1 MAAVRCE
8 MHYAGMRRQY
18 TKEQRSK
25 LVELVAG
32 GSATVAEAATSLSVG
47 ESTAY
52 NWVKQELTEAR
63 GVRKRPV
70 RRRIAGGD
78 ARPTF
83 VRLVSSA
90 AVDVGVGIRVGGAE
104 IQVRQGF
111 DGELLRAVVK
121 ALAEEAG

>member
-1 MAAVRCE
+1 
-8 MHYAGMRRQY
+8 MRLRY
-18 TKEQRSK
+18 TREQRSK

-32 GSATVAEAATSLSVG
+32 GNATVAEAATKLGVG

-52 NWVKQELTEAR
+52 DWVKQELTEVR
-63 GVRKRPV
+63 GMRKRPV
-70 RRRIAGGD
+70 PRRVAGGD
-78 ARPTF
+78 ARPMF
-83 VRLVSSA
+83 ARLVSSA

-121 ALAEEAG
+121 ALAKEAG

>member
-1 MAAVRCE
+1 
-8 MHYAGMRRQY
+8 MHHAGMRRRY
-18 TKEQRSK
+18 TRKQRSK

-32 GSATVAEAATSLSVG
+32 GNATVAEAASKLGVG

-52 NWVKQELTEAR
+52 NWVKQDLTDAR

-70 RRRIAGGD
+70 PRSVAGGD
-78 ARPTF
+78 SRPTF
-83 VRLVSSA
+83 VRLVSSTA
-90 AVDVGVGIRVGGAE
+90 LDVGVGIRVGGAE